1 MKIDFSSIEGYES
14 MTAEEKLAALEAMDI
29 PEPDYSGWVK
39 KDVAEIYAA
48 MPAEQVA
55 PLIITTIA
63 VSLLK
68 VVAIAGA
75 ILLIKWIIRKIK
87 K

>member
-1 MKIDFSSIEGYES
+1 MSNNNKKKIEPGRIIVFI
-14 MTAEEKLAALEAMDI
+14 LAVAFIIFL
-29 PEPDYSGWVK
+29 WVK